1 MTTRGYSGKYR
12 PENPSKYAGDP
23 NNIVYRSL
31 WERKVMAYLDKN
43 DSIVS
48 WGSEEFFV
56 PYVSPIDN
64 KVHRYFPD
72 MIIRVRT
79 KDGKTKT
86 FVWEIKPEK
95 QTMEPVKK
103 SKVTKRYVT
112 EVLTYGVNQAKW
124 KAAQEFCADR
134 GWQFQ
139 LITEKNLGI
148 GK

>member
-1 MTTRGYSGKYR
+1 
-12 PENPSKYAGDP
+12 
-23 NNIVYRSL
+23 
-31 WERKVMAYLDKN
+31 MAYLDKN
-43 DSIVS
+43 DSVIS

-64 KVHRYFPD
+64 KIHRYFPD

-95 QTMEPVKK
+95 QTREPVKK

-112 EVLTYGVNQAKW
+112 EVLTYGINQAKW
-124 KAAQEFCADR
+124 KAAEEFCADR
-134 GWQFQ
+134 GWKFQ